1 MSEAQDSRGDSTSAS
16 EDARIAAKVEE
27 LDRLIADLQR
37 RKTELLMAKKS
48 AYAAPPVTMETKVPP
63 KVERPN
69 KPAARASAPIRQ
81 KSALEGTLDALPWKS
96 FKKKEGEWA
105 FLRTREGMLI
115 DELQSETAF
124 VDEVR
129 KKGELV
135 VGKYR
140 YQVSEDKFLNRY
152 FAGA

>member
-1 MSEAQDSRGDSTSAS
+1 MSLSHDEWA
-16 EDARIAAKVEE
+16 AAKVQE
-27 LDRLIADLQR
+27 LDRLIAELQKR
-37 RKTELLMAKKS
+37 RAELLGS
-48 AYAAPPVTMETKVPP
+48 REDLSRAPPTSKKEPDAKAPP
-63 KVERPN
+63 RLERPPQPVVRTPTPQ
-69 KPAARASAPIRQ
+69 KEK
-81 KSALEGTLDALPWKS
+81 KSALEAALDELPWKS

-105 FLRTREGMLI
+105 FLRDREGRLI
-115 DELQSETAF
+115 DELQTETAF

-152 FAGA
+152 FAGT